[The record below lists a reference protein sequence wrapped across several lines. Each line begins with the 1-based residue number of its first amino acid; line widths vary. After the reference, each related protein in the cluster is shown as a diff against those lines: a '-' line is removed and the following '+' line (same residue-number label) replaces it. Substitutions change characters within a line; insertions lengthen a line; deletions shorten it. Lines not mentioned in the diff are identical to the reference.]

1 MKIEFVVAMAQNRVI
16 GRDGGL
22 PWHLPEDLRH
32 FRAITMGHPVLM
44 GRLTWLSIGR
54 PLPGRLNIVLS
65 TRPDL
70 ALPDGVHQT
79 TTLDAALAV
88 AESAGTG
95 RCMVIGGAGVY
106 AATLPIA
113 DVIHLTEIDL
123 EPEGDTF
130 FPELPPQAWRES
142 NRVEGPPDSPS
153 GLRFRYITLER
164 RDSSR

>member
-1 MKIEFVVAMAQNRVI
+1 
-16 GRDGGL
+16 
-22 PWHLPEDLRH
+22 
-32 FRAITMGHPVLM
+32 M

-65 TRPDL
+65 SSPEL
-70 ALPDGVHQT
+70 ALPADVRRAKD
-79 TTLDAALAV
+79 LDAALAI
-88 AESAGTG
+88 ADSAGTG

-106 AATLPIA
+106 AATLSIA

-130 FPELPPQAWRES
+130 FPELPAQAWRQTS
-142 NRVEGPPDSPS
+142 CVEGPPDSPS

-164 RDSSR
+164 GDSSR

>member
-32 FRAITMGHPVLM
+32 FRTITMGHPVLM

-54 PLPGRLNIVLS
+54 ALPGRLNIVLS
-65 TRPDL
+65 TSPDL
-70 ALPDGVHQT
+70 ALPEGVQQVRDLAT
-79 TTLDAALAV
+79 ALAV
-88 AESAGTG
+88 AEAAGTG

-106 AATLPIA
+106 AATLAVA

-123 EPEGDTF
+123 EAEGDTF
-130 FPELPPQAWRES
+130 FPELSPGEWHELA
-142 NRVEGPPDSPS
+142 RVEGPPDSPS

>member
-1 MKIEFVVAMAQNRVI
+1 MKIEFVVAMARNRVI

-65 TRPDL
+65 SSPEL
-70 ALPDGVHQT
+70 VLPAEVRQAKD
-79 TTLDAALAV
+79 LDAALAI
-88 AESAGTG
+88 AASAGTG

-113 DVIHLTEIDL
+113 DLIHLTEIDL

-130 FPELPPQAWRES
+130 FPELPAQAWRETA
-142 NRVEGPPDSPS
+142 RVEGPPDSPS
-153 GLRFRYITLER
+153 GLRFRYLTLER
-164 RDSSR
+164 GDSSR